1 MHSHADRIP
10 PPAAKGTAN
19 DGQRKGYLLDA
30 DTLKRLFHEHFPGAA
45 EPFAVRSPGRVNLI
59 GEHMDYNGLPVL
71 PMAIEQAILVA
82 FAPRTDGVIRMR
94 NVDGRYPECV
104 FDNARDLPRSAQ
116 GAWDNYCKAALQKL
130 NAELNPETLP
140 GMDMLFTSTLPVAAG
155 LSSSSALVVACAL
168 CYLATLDHT
177 IEHDISRLE
186 LAAHMATAE
195 HYVGTRGG
203 GMDQTCILNATPGNA
218 CKIDFFPIRVEQ
230 APLPPDY
237 AIVVCD
243 SMVKVEK
250 SGEALIR
257 FNRGPRFCA
266 LGTALVERY
275 LQQTMDEDIELDR
288 LGDLWLG
295 PLCLTYS
302 EGAEIIDRAIP
313 EDRLSLAEIAR
324 RLDMTPVKVKEEFLG
339 EVPEPEEG
347 FPLRARLRHQYT
359 EFRRVE
365 QARDALLE
373 GDAKAFGRLMNESH
387 QSCANDFGISSP
399 ELDSLVAT
407 ARECGAIGARLTG
420 AGFGGATV
428 NLVPAKNVQDF
439 IDAITQ
445 RYYGARPNFVGAAPV
460 FVAQAAASAGYL

>member
-1 MHSHADRIP
+1 MEASA
-10 PPAAKGTAN
+10 
-19 DGQRKGYLLDA
+19 
-30 DTLKRLFHEHFPGAA
+30 LKALFREHFPESA
-45 EPFAVRSPGRVNLI
+45 EPFVVRSPGRVNLI

-82 FAPRTDGVIRMR
+82 FAPRADGIVRMR
-94 NVDGRYPECV
+94 NVDGAYPERV
-104 FDNARDLPRSAQ
+104 FENTRDLPRSAQ

-130 NAELNPETLP
+130 NNELKPEKLP

-177 IEHDISRLE
+177 LERDITRLD
-186 LAAHMATAE
+186 LAGHMATAE

-203 GMDQTCILNATPGNA
+203 GMDQTCILNAQHGHA

-230 APLPPDY
+230 APLSQDF

-275 LQQTMDEDIELDR
+275 LQETMDEDIELER

-295 PLCLTYS
+295 PLCLTYR
-302 EGAEIIDRAIP
+302 EGAEVVDRAIP
-313 EDRLSLAEIAR
+313 QDRLSLAEVAT
-324 RLDMTPVKVKEEFLG
+324 RLGLSEAEVREEYLG
-339 EVPEPEEG
+339 EVPEPAEG
-347 FPLRARLRHQYT
+347 FPLRARLRHQYS
-359 EFRRVE
+359 EYRRVE

-373 GDAKAFGRLMNESH
+373 GDAAAFGKLMNESH
-387 QSCANDFGISSP
+387 TSCANDFGISSP
-399 ELDSLVAT
+399 ELDSLVEA
-407 ARECGAIGARLTG
+407 ARASGAIGARLTG

-428 NLVPAKNVQDF
+428 NLVPTKKVDQF
-439 IDAITQ
+439 IEGVTE
-445 RYYGARPNFVGAAPV
+445 RYYKQRNGFSGAPPV
-460 FVAQAAASAGYL
+460 FLAHASAAAGYL